1 LSPDVSEQGA
11 HVHTE
16 QLLQELVLVLAVAV
30 GVVVV
35 LTKLQMP
42 AIAGF
47 IVAGALVGPSGFGLT
62 SDVALIQSLAEGGVV
77 LLLFTIGLEFSIAR
91 LKSFWELI
99 ALGGGLQVGLTTAG
113 VAGLSVL
120 RGYTWQQGVFF
131 GFLVSLSSTAI
142 VLRALSERNE
152 VDAPHGRM
160 IVGALIFQDLCVVP
174 MMLVTP
180 MLGGAVGN
188 GAVDVLLALGKAGAL
203 VLVTLVVG
211 RQILPRILFRVAA
224 TRRRELFLLAVLL
237 VCVGV
242 AWLTSM
248 SGLSLALGAFLA
260 GIVLADSEYGAHA
273 LSEVL
278 PFREA
283 LASLFFISVGMLF
296 DARVVLDDPARIAML
311 VFLVLGGKAVVA
323 TAASLLMRLPARV
336 AVLSGIGLAQV
347 GEFSFVLIGVGAT
360 AGLVSALDQRVFV
373 AVAVLTMVVTPLL
386 VRLGPRLAAGA
397 SRLRALEKLLGTRG
411 VTELQT
417 PEAKVKWTNHVIVA
431 GWGVTGQR
439 VTQALS
445 GAGVPWLVVELNPTV
460 SAAKAKE
467 GLPFFFGDVTSEEVL
482 LAAGIDRAKAL
493 LLLINDGEGARR
505 ALKVAR
511 GLAPTLPILVRVAYQ
526 RDVEDVKKLGAT
538 QIVAAEEEG
547 ANAAMW
553 RALELVGE

>member
-1 LSPDVSEQGA
+1 MLA
-11 HVHTE
+11 I
-16 QLLQELVLVLAVAV
+16 AVA
-30 GVVVV
+30 VVVV
-35 LTKLQMP
+35 LTRLQMP

-47 IVAGALVGPSGFGLT
+47 IVAGALVGPAGFGLT
-62 SDVALIQSLAEGGVV
+62 KDVALIQSLAEGGVV
-77 LLLFTIGLEFSIAR
+77 MLLFTIGLEFSIAR
-91 LKSFWELI
+91 LKSFWRLL

-113 VAGLSVL
+113 VATLSVL
-120 RGYTWQQGVFF
+120 RGYTWQQSVFF

-188 GAVDVLLALGKAGAL
+188 GAVDVFVALGKAGLL
-203 VLVTLVVG
+203 VAATLVIG
-211 RQILPRILFRVAA
+211 RSVLPKILFRVAA

-260 GIVLADSEYGAHA
+260 GIALADSEYGAHA

-296 DARVVLDDPARIAML
+296 DVRVVLEDPVRLALL

-323 TAASLLMRLPARV
+323 TAASLLMRLPPRV

-347 GEFSFVLIGVGAT
+347 GEFSFVLIGVGVT
-360 AGLVSALDQRVFV
+360 AGLVSAPDRRVFI

-386 VRLGPRLAAGA
+386 IQLNPQLATKTTQ
-397 SRLRALEKLLGTRG
+397 LKALELLLGTRG
-411 VTELQT
+411 VTELVT
-417 PEAKVKWTNHVIVA
+417 PEAKQKWTNHVIVA

-439 VTQALS
+439 VTQALTGS
-445 GAGVPWLVVELNPTV
+445 GVPWLVVELNPSV
-460 SAAKAKE
+460 SATKAKE

-482 LAAGIDRAKAL
+482 LAAGVERARAL

-511 GLAPTLPILVRVAYQ
+511 QLAPTLPILVRVHYQ
-526 RDVEDVKKLGAT
+526 RDVEEIRKAGAT
-538 QIVAAEEEG
+538 KVVAAEEEG

-553 RALELVGE
+553 SALEMVGD

>member
-1 LSPDVSEQGA
+1 M
-11 HVHTE
+11 HTE
-16 QLLQELVLVLAVAV
+16 QLLQELVLVLAIAVA
-30 GVVVV
+30 VVVV
-35 LTKLQMP
+35 LTKLKMP

-47 IVAGALVGPSGFGLT
+47 IVAGALVGPAGFGLT
-62 SDVALIQSLAEGGVV
+62 RDVALIQSLAEGGVV

-91 LKSFWELI
+91 LKSFWRLL
-99 ALGGGLQVGLTTAG
+99 ALGGGLQVGLTTLG
-113 VAGLSVL
+113 VAGLSIL
-120 RGYTWQQGVFF
+120 RGYSWQQGIFF

-152 VDAPHGRM
+152 IDAPHGRM

-180 MLGGAVGN
+180 MLGGTGGTA
-188 GAVDVLLALGKAGAL
+188 ADVAWALGKAGLL
-203 VLVTLVVG
+203 VAVTLVVG
-211 RQILPRILFRVAA
+211 RKVLPPILFRVAA

-260 GIVLADSEYGAHA
+260 GIALADSEYGAHA

-296 DARVVLDDPARIAML
+296 DVRVVLEDPARL
-311 VFLVLGGKAVVA
+311 VLLVLLVLGGKAVVA
-323 TAASLLMRLPARV
+323 SVASLFMRLPPRV

-347 GEFSFVLIGVGAT
+347 GEFSFVLIGVGAV
-360 AGLVSALDQRVFV
+360 AGLVSDADRRVFV

-386 VRLGPRLAAGA
+386 VRLGPRIAAGA
-397 SRLRALEKLLGTRG
+397 SRLKALEKLMGTRG
-411 VTELQT
+411 VTELHT
-417 PEAKVKWTNHVIVA
+417 EEAKKKWTNHVIVA

-439 VTQALS
+439 VTQALT
-445 GAGVPWLVVELNPTV
+445 GAGVPWLVVELNPSV

-482 LAAGIDRAKAL
+482 LAAGLDRARAL

-511 GLAPTLPILVRVAYQ
+511 ELAPALPILVRVHYQ
-526 RDVEDVKKLGAT
+526 RDVAEVSRLGAT
-538 QIVAAEEEG
+538 QVIAAEEEG
-547 ANAAMW
+547 ANATMW
-553 RALELVGE
+553 RSLELVGK

>member
-1 LSPDVSEQGA
+1 M
-11 HVHTE
+11 HE
-16 QLLQELVLVLAVAV
+16 QLLQELVLVLAIAVA
-30 GVVVV
+30 VVVV
-35 LTKLQMP
+35 LTRLQMP
-42 AIAGF
+42 TIAGF
-47 IVAGALVGPSGFGLT
+47 IIAGALVGPSGFGLAK
-62 SDVALIQSLAEGGVV
+62 DVALIESLAEGGVV
-77 LLLFTIGLEFSIAR
+77 MLLFTIGLEFSISR
-91 LKSFWELI
+91 LKSFWRLL

-120 RGYTWQQGVFF
+120 RGYSWQQGIFF

-152 VDAPHGRM
+152 VDAPHGKM

-180 MLGGAVGN
+180 MLGGSVGN
-188 GAVDVLLALGKAGAL
+188 GAVDVLWALAKAGL
-203 VLVTLVVG
+203 LVTLTLIIG
-211 RQILPRILFRVAA
+211 RRVLPKILFRVAA

-260 GIVLADSEYGAHA
+260 GIALADSEYGAHA

-296 DARVVLDDPARIAML
+296 DVRVVLEDPVRIAML
-311 VFLVLGGKAVVA
+311 VLLVLGGKAVVA
-323 TAASLLMRLPARV
+323 TAASLLMRLPPRV
-336 AVLSGIGLAQV
+336 AVLAGVGLAQV
-347 GEFSFVLIGVGAT
+347 GEFSFVLIGVGAV
-360 AGLVSALDQRVFV
+360 AGLVTEPDRRVFV

-397 SRLRALEKLLGTRG
+397 ARLKALELLLGTRG
-411 VTELQT
+411 VTELVT
-417 PEAKVKWTNHVIVA
+417 PEAKQKWTNHFIVA

-439 VTQALS
+439 VTQALT
-445 GAGVPWLVVELNPTV
+445 GAGVSWLVVELNPSV

-482 LAAGIDRAKAL
+482 LAAGIERAKGL

-505 ALKVAR
+505 ALRVAR
-511 GLAPTLPILVRVAYQ
+511 QLAPNLPILVRVQFQ
-526 RDVEDVKKLGAT
+526 RDVEEVRKLGAT

-553 RALELVGE
+553 RALELVDP